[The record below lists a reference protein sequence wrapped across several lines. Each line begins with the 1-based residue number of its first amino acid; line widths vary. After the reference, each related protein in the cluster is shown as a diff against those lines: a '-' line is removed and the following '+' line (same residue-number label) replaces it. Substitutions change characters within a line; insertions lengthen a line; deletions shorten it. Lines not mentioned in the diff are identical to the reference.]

1 MDSSLAAWLVVAI
14 SVAAANLPF
23 LTERVFGLVPL
34 KSSTAS
40 NGTAGDGTSSASTGR
55 PRTKSLPLR
64 LLELIVLYFVV
75 GFLARM
81 LESRIGGVFAQN
93 WEFYAITG
101 CLFLVLA
108 FPGFVLR
115 YLRKQGR

>member
-1 MDSSLAAWLVVAI
+1 MDSSLAVWLVVAI
-14 SVAAANLPF
+14 SIAAANLPF
-23 LTERVFGLVPL
+23 LTERVFGLVSL
-34 KSSTAS
+34 KTSS
-40 NGTAGDGTSSASTGR
+40 AGDGSVPPAV
-55 PRTKSLPLR
+55 RTKSLALR

-75 GFLARM
+75 GILARA

-108 FPGFVLR
+108 FPGFVFR
-115 YLRKQGR
+115 YLRKRRTSTSS

>member
-1 MDSSLAAWLVVAI
+1 MSF
-14 SVAAANLPF
+14 AAANLPF

-34 KSSTAS
+34 K
-40 NGTAGDGTSSASTGR
+40 AGSAADGSVR
-55 PRTKSLPLR
+55 PKSLPLR

-75 GFLARM
+75 GSLSRL
-81 LESRIGGVFAQN
+81 LESSIGGVFKQG

-108 FPGFVLR
+108 FPGFIWQ
-115 YLRKQGR
+115 YLRKRRH

>member
-14 SVAAANLPF
+14 SIAAANLPF
-23 LTERVFGLVPL
+23 LTERVFGVIRLAP
-34 KSSTAS
+34 KR
-40 NGTAGDGTSSASTGR
+40 AGDGAPSGG
-55 PRTKSLPLR
+55 TKSLPLR

-93 WEFYAITG
+93 WEFYAVTG

-115 YLRKQGR
+115 YLRKQRR

>member
-1 MDSSLAAWLVVAI
+1 MSL
-14 SVAAANLPF
+14 AAANLPF
-23 LTERVFGLVPL
+23 LTERVFGFIPL
-34 KSSTAS
+34 KPK
-40 NGTAGDGTSSASTGR
+40 TAGDGNSPS

-81 LESRIGGVFAQN
+81 LESRIGAAFAQN

-115 YLRKQGR
+115 YLRKRRA

>member
-23 LTERVFGLVPL
+23 LTERVFGVIRLTP
-34 KSSTAS
+34 K
-40 NGTAGDGTSSASTGR
+40 TAGDANPPSAATGR
-55 PRTKSLPLR
+55 ARTKSFPLR

-81 LESRIGGVFAQN
+81 LEFRIGGVFAQN

-108 FPGFVLR
+108 VPGFVLR

>member
-1 MDSSLAAWLVVAI
+1 LDSSLASWLVVAI
-14 SVAAANLPF
+14 ALAAANLPF

-34 KSSTAS
+34 KAKP
-40 NGTAGDGTSSASTGR
+40 AGDGTA
-55 PRTKSLPLR
+55 RTKSFPLR
-64 LLELIVLYFVV
+64 LLELIVLYFLV
-75 GFLARM
+75 GFLARA

-93 WEFYAITG
+93 WEFYAVTG

-115 YLRKQGR
+115 YLRKRRQ

>member
-1 MDSSLAAWLVVAI
+1 VNPSLAAWLVVAI
-14 SVAAANLPF
+14 SLAAANLPF

-34 KSSTAS
+34 KP
-40 NGTAGDGTSSASTGR
+40 GTAGDGSS

-115 YLRKQGR
+115 YLRKRRA